1 MNPPIT
7 NATLYFLVQY
17 FGLDMISTLLLYKTF
32 WLKMF
37 EQFIY
42 SPGMWHGS
50 CVPIKHKMKLTRTD
64 LSIAKAFDIDVVTMW

>member
-17 FGLDMISTLLLYKTF
+17 FGLDIISTLLLYKPF

-50 CVPIKHKMKLTRTD
+50 CVPFQEEMKLTRTD
-64 LSIAKAFDIDVVTMW
+64 SLNKKGFDVYVMPK